1 MTRPIALVT
10 GATSGIGRE
19 IVAELARTHDII
31 GTGRDA
37 AALESLSGH
46 RTLQADLRDPAAF
59 AADGPFARLFA
70 ELPRLDVLV
79 HSAAVGTPWPFEE
92 TTLEEWHRQFD
103 TNVIAPAALTT
114 LALPLVRTAQGTIVF
129 IGSGV
134 SLRPARNMAA
144 YVATKHALKGLAD
157 TLRLEVEPQRVR
169 VATVMPGQVATPMQV
184 ELQDRTGGT
193 YTPERYIQ
201 PSSVAGAV
209 RFVVD
214 APADVQITDLS
225 VRPREVP

>member
-19 IVAELARTHDII
+19 IVADLARTHEVI
-31 GTGRDA
+31 GVGRDA
-37 AALESLSGH
+37 EALAALEGA
-46 RTLQADLRDPAAF
+46 RTLEVDLRDPAAF
-59 AADGPFARLFA
+59 APNGPFAALFA

-79 HSAAVGTPWPFEE
+79 HSAAVGTPWPFDE
-92 TTLEEWHRQFD
+92 TTVEEWHRQFD
-103 TNVIAPAALTT
+103 TNVIAPAALTN
-114 LALPLVRTAQGTIVF
+114 LALPLVRAARGTIVF

-134 SLRPARNMAA
+134 SLRPARGMAA

-157 TLRLEVEPQRVR
+157 TLRLEVEPDAVR

-201 PSSVAGAV
+201 PASVASAV

-214 APADVQITDLS
+214 APADVQISDLS
-225 VRPREVP
+225 VRPRQTP

>member
-1 MTRPIALVT
+1 MNQPVALVT
-10 GATSGIGRE
+10 GASSGIGRE
-19 IVAELARTHDII
+19 IVAELSRTHDVI
-31 GTGRDA
+31 GVGRNQDA
-37 AALESLSGH
+37 LGSLGIA
-46 RTLQADLRDPAAF
+46 RTVTANLRAPETF
-59 AADGPFARLFA
+59 ATNGVFAQLFA
-70 ELPRLDVLV
+70 ELPRLDVIV
-79 HSAAVGTPWPFEE
+79 HSAAVGTPWAFDD

-103 TNVIAPAALTT
+103 TNVIAPAALTNM
-114 LALPLVRTAQGTIVF
+114 ALPLIRAAEGTIVF

-134 SLRPARNMAA
+134 SVRPAKNMAA

-169 VATVMPGQVATPMQV
+169 VATIMPGQVATPMQV

-201 PSSVAGAV
+201 PESVAQAV

-214 APADVQITDLS
+214 APADVQIPDLT
-225 VRPREVP
+225 VRPRQVP